1 MKHEFAKIKD
11 LFRKMN
17 YVLSPQH
24 KRLGVLVLICTMLS
38 AVLETLGVSAI
49 MPIVEGLMDVDSLHN
64 KWYLKPFVD
73 VFHIESS
80 NILIYIVCGGV
91 ILIYLFKNI
100 YLVFYTWIVKKY
112 TYKIKRELGT
122 RVMESYMA
130 QGYIFFVNNNSAKL
144 LQGITGDVAAVNSIL
159 NSIFSLITKMLT
171 IMAIGVFML
180 IQEPFI
186 AILLLV
192 LSVLCVS
199 GIQLFYKNSMNKYGE
214 LQREA
219 IWENNQA
226 CLEAIHGSKEVLVTG
241 RQDYFKKRYANSIIE
256 HNKCC
261 VRIEM
266 ATTIPTYIIETVC
279 IIGLLLAVVVQ
290 VGTKGASTEMVTGL
304 SMIAVGAFRIL
315 PAVGTIS
322 SALNAIRSSIPSF
335 NASYK
340 TIKTVNEL
348 EEKMRQNEKREI
360 LAKKDQI
367 RLKDELSINHIYYKY
382 PATDNYILEDVSLKI
397 RVKSSIGIIGTSGA
411 GKSTFVDVLL
421 GLLQPEKGQIM
432 MDGIDITQIG
442 KMWNQNIGYVP
453 QTIYLVD
460 EDIRSNIA
468 FGIDKK
474 NIDDDMVWRALE
486 MAQLADF
493 IREQP
498 KGLDTR
504 VGEWGIKF
512 SGGQRQRVAIARAL
526 YSNPELLVLDEAT
539 AALDNETEKALMES
553 IDALL
558 GQKTLIVV
566 AHRLTTI
573 KQCDYIYE
581 VKDGKLIQRDKGE
594 IFGA

>member
-1 MKHEFAKIKD
+1 MKHELAKIKD

-24 KRLGVLVLICTMLS
+24 KRLGVLVLICTLLS

-49 MPIVEGLMDVDSLHN
+49 MPIVEGLMNVDSLHN

-199 GIQLFYKNSMNKYGE
+199 GIQFFYKNSMNKYGE

-335 NASYK
+335 NASYE

-348 EEKMRQNEKREI
+348 EEKMRKNEKREI
-360 LAKKDQI
+360 SAKKDQI

-432 MDGIDITQIG
+432 MDGIDITQLG

-498 KGLDTR
+498 EGLNTR